1 MLAEIIEKLET
12 TTKLKQDLF
21 NQLVAYFDN
30 LENTCREVASE
41 LQAAETINNLPIRI
55 EKVND
60 YEFLFR
66 IGGDVLI
73 FMMQS
78 NIVRIPDEAYI
89 CKTKYLKDDISLRYF
104 GQVLIYN
111 FLADTITY
119 GRLEDPGYLISR
131 LLLNRENKFFLE
143 GDRKIVFDFPELK
156 VNTVTKEKNRQLVE
170 GLVLSALNND
180 LLAPNFH
187 DIMMINYH
195 QKLEHTSSMGNPQK
209 IGFDMFAKN
218 RENPNP
224 Q

>member
-12 TTKLKQDLF
+12 TTKLKHDLF
-21 NQLVAYFDN
+21 NQLVMYFDN
-30 LENTCREVASE
+30 LEKTCREVASE
-41 LQAAETINNLPIRI
+41 LENAGNIKNMPIRV

-89 CKTKYLKDDISLRYF
+89 SKTKYLKNDVSLRYF

-131 LLLNRENKFFLE
+131 VLLNRGNKFFLE
-143 GDRKIVFDFPELK
+143 GDRKIVFGFPELK
-156 VNTVTKEKNRQLVE
+156 ENIVSKEKNRQLIE
-170 GLVLSALNND
+170 GLILSALNND
-180 LLAPNFH
+180 LIAPNFH

-218 RENPNP
+218 RETPNP

>member
-1 MLAEIIEKLET
+1 MLAEIIEKLES
-12 TTKLKQDLF
+12 TTKLKHDLF
-21 NQLVAYFDN
+21 NQLVTYFDN
-30 LENTCREVASE
+30 LEKTCREVASE
-41 LQAAETINNLPIRI
+41 LENAGNIKNMPIRV

-89 CKTKYLKDDISLRYF
+89 SKTKYLKNDVSLRYF

-131 LLLNRENKFFLE
+131 VLLNRENKFFLE
-143 GDRKIVFDFPELK
+143 GDRKIVFGFPELK
-156 VNTVTKEKNRQLVE
+156 ENIVSMEKNRQLIE

-180 LLAPNFH
+180 LIAPNFH

-218 RENPNP
+218 RETPNP